1 MSSSFGGTRPADR
14 SLFVRVGGT
23 EGFVKVG
30 AAAAF
35 PNAWCCRSRPLSGSG
50 GRPKSWGEPVC
61 RIAGGDAGDLVRNN
75 LQQVIDT
82 DKRVAELFA

>member
-14 SLFVRVGGT
+14 PLFVRVGGT

-82 DKRVAELFA
+82 NKRVAELFA